1 MKYQK
6 LNHSSILHFYSMN
19 HVDSQPKKK
28 KKTMNHVIGRYSFF
42 FFFNN
47 LNPKVIILDFGLLQ
61 LDTMQGNNDLKRS
74 KELQ

>member
-1 MKYQK
+1 M
-6 LNHSSILHFYSMN
+6 SIL
-19 HVDSQPKKK
+19 QKKK
-28 KKTMNHVIGRYSFF
+28 KAMNHVIGRYSF

>member
-1 MKYQK
+1 M
-6 LNHSSILHFYSMN
+6 SIL
-19 HVDSQPKKK
+19 QKKK
-28 KKTMNHVIGRYSFF
+28 KAMNHVIGRYSFF
-42 FFFNN
+42 FLKN

>member
-6 LNHSSILHFYSMN
+6 LNHSSNLHFYTMN
-19 HVDSQPKKK
+19 HVDSPKKK
-28 KKTMNHVIGRYSFF
+28 KKAMNHVIGRYSFF
-42 FFFNN
+42 FLNN

>member
-1 MKYQK
+1 M
-6 LNHSSILHFYSMN
+6 SIL
-19 HVDSQPKKK
+19 QKKKK
-28 KKTMNHVIGRYSFF
+28 KKTMNHVIGRYSF